1 MIQTK
6 ISQEIAK
13 HIVSNWKDTIY
24 DEKTGNGLLR
34 NIMIREG
41 FSSKEIMCILVLNG
55 YKEYNT
61 SSLIKKFPQI
71 KTVVINVNTENTNV
85 VLGKENRVIY
95 GDGFITDRLGD
106 YIFKISPNS
115 FYQVNPV
122 QTEKIYNLAIEKANL
137 KKDDIACDLYCGIGT
152 IGIFAS
158 KYVSKVYGIEVVD
171 TAIENAKENAKIN
184 NVQNT
189 EFILGDVEKAFEEL
203 IKKNIK
209 PNVIFVDPPRKGLD
223 NKTVENLLDIKA
235 ERVIYVSCNPATLAR
250 DLQKLE
256 AIYNIKEITPI
267 DNFCYSAHVECVAVL
282 NLI

>member
-6 ISQEIAK
+6 TSQDIAK
-13 HIVSNWKDTIY
+13 FIVDTWRGTIY
-24 DEKTGNGLLR
+24 DEKTGKGLLR

-55 YKEYNT
+55 YKDYDYQE
-61 SSLIKKFPQI
+61 LIKNFPQI
-71 KTVVINVNTENTNV
+71 KTIVININTVNTNV
-85 VLGKENRVIY
+85 VLGRENRIIF
-95 GDGFITDRLGD
+95 GDGYITDKLGD
-106 YIFKISPNS
+106 YTFKISPNS

-158 KYVSKVYGIEVVD
+158 EFVKKVYGIEVVD

-189 EFILGDVEKAFEEL
+189 EFILGDVEKAFDEL

-256 AIYNIKEITPI
+256 KIYDIKEITPI